1 MNRILLSMMGVT
13 IVFAIVLSIGR
24 YTSLRP
30 RRRRWHEG
38 FANKS
43 SDAEAVAVAEAEAEA
58 GPNPLLSLMGNL
70 KRMSGYLI
78 NPTTWTDRI
87 EIMNMTPTELA
98 RHYIKSQNNVE

>member
-30 RRRRWHEG
+30 RRRRWYEG
-38 FANKS
+38 FADKS
-43 SDAEAVAVAEAEAEA
+43 SDTEAVAEAEA

-87 EIMNMTPTELA
+87 TIMNMTPTELA

>member
-13 IVFAIVLSIGR
+13 IVFAIVLIIGR

-38 FANKS
+38 FADKGTATATTT
-43 SDAEAVAVAEAEAEA
+43 AE
-58 GPNPLLSLMGNL
+58 PNALLSLMGNL

-87 EIMNMTPTELA
+87 TIMNMTPTELA